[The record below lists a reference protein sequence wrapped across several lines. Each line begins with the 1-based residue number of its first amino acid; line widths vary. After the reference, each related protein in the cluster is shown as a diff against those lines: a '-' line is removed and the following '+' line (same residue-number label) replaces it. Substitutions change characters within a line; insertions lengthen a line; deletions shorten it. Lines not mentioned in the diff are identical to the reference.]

1 MHSGLNKS
9 DHIYWSLKA
18 KVIAYEFSQGKRI
31 YIGPIAEQ
39 FGVSTTPVRES
50 LNRLAAEGLVLKAKR
65 KGFVALTLREN
76 HVRKQYEATRQ
87 LLSDE
92 LGRLSPV
99 MRKKMPDFEPVAAV
113 LTRVNRRPR
122 SDVRAL
128 AALTSEVFA
137 SMGAFVNKPH
147 VDLSIGHA
155 NDHLYYI
162 RTLECQRLEHVQSEL
177 ACFCELFLAG
187 ECEELISAIGNYH
200 ERRLELLPKLLTDKN

>member
-31 YIGPIAEQ
+31 YIGPIAEH

-65 KGFVALTLREN
+65 KGFVALTLRKN
-76 HVRKQYEATRQ
+76 HVRKQYESTRQ

-92 LGRLSPV
+92 LGRLSLA
-99 MRKKMPDFEPVAAV
+99 MRKKMPGFEPVAA
-113 LTRVNRRPR
+113 LSARVNRRPR
-122 SDVRAL
+122 TDVGAL
-128 AALTSEVFA
+128 AGLTAEVFA
-137 SMGAFVNKPH
+137 SIGAFANKPH
-147 VDLSIGHA
+147 VDLSIGRA

-187 ECEELISAIGNYH
+187 ECRELVAAVGDYH
-200 ERRLELLPKLLTDKN
+200 ARRLKLLPELFPDKE